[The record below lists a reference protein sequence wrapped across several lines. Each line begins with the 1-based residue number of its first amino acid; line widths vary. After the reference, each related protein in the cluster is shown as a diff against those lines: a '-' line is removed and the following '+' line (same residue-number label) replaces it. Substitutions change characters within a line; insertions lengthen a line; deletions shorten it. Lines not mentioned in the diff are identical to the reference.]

1 MIRVEYDF
9 CIDPSNKNRV
19 SSHIATKRANS
30 MVAVIG
36 YGHLV
41 ETLKKKRKIFKV
53 VLDYR
58 RNMIKICPLCMIKK
72 IIIIKRKKKINVVL
86 HLRFLQWM
94 NKSLK
99 YNLVKEGE
107 NTILTR
113 GPQNYPLK

>member
-36 YGHLV
+36 YGYLV
-41 ETLKKKRKIFKV
+41 ETLEKKRNIFKV

-58 RNMIKICPLCMIKK
+58 RNMINIRPLCM
-72 IIIIKRKKKINVVL
+72 L
-86 HLRFLQWM
+86 
-94 NKSLK
+94 
-99 YNLVKEGE
+99 
-107 NTILTR
+107 
-113 GPQNYPLK
+113 